1 MAKKPDPID
10 AHVGAR
16 LRERRIIQ
24 GLSQE
29 KLGETLGV
37 TFQQIQKYEKGVNR
51 IGPSR
56 LQLAA
61 RLFGVPVNYF
71 FEGSASVSASTSGF
85 LDDPGSEYI
94 ARNVDSQAERLAR
107 AFARI
112 EDDDVRRR
120 LVDLVEAMVTNL
132 KP

>member
-16 LRERRIIQ
+16 LREKRIIQ

-29 KLGETLGV
+29 KLGETMGV

-61 RLFGVPVNYF
+61 RLLGVPVNYF
-71 FEGSASVSASTSGF
+71 FEGGALLSESTSGF
-85 LDDPGSEYI
+85 LDDPGSNYI
-94 ARNVDSQAERLAR
+94 APNDASQVERLTR
-107 AFARI
+107 AFTRI
-112 EDDDVRRR
+112 EDDAVRQR
-120 LVDLVEAMVTNL
+120 LVELVEAMGVHL